1 MNGSSTTT
9 SLASILTSAIAL
21 IADATPTATISSLP
35 ISPTS
40 TPLVPLPLDDP
51 TVTMDPNLD
60 LLCDWIR
67 SAADCR
73 DAEFVRILLITSS
86 IMHALTFL
94 FGLWLLLY
102 RHGGFSRKIVSEL
115 FVRVGM
121 GIRPKPMDCI
131 VFFTGIACFV
141 KVFANLQ
148 LIFDLFKDKLWLRIV
163 IEQTYWVFVAIGFSS
178 YFVGLLYAMPVSER
192 DGIFAIYQPETSFD
206 ARPLPAIH
214 VLMPTVAHRNFILVM
229 GAVYPAVFTAGV
241 GVASAVFAQME
252 GYEKLSK
259 ILLIIQYANW
269 VLILWSM
276 AIMFFYYGLK
286 YTYILQANIII
297 AEAALKA
304 PKAAFG
310 ISNLKSSSPARFLFV
325 QLQITGFGGA
335 AVTLLA
341 GSLCMVWTV
350 LRDQILRMED
360 DKLPHAIGFLW
371 TCAISICFFGIMLLI
386 AIQSIRNRRRGLHE
400 SLASQPSSKG
410 LYSAP
415 HQKTHTLSQSDSE
428 THLTQLSSYTSVGKN
443 STAFEVTVESHD
455 TLYPM
460 DHNTFNAM
468 HHANKTEQE
477 STRDKN
483 MSVGSPTRPFTI
495 KSHNS
500 DRRGSDASSAYGTK
514 TQPDIRHTVFGSH
527 PTKAT
532 SPSLS
537 PTPYGSPS
545 HTMIAMRPTSKVAR
559 GSKQK
564 SDPKSSRPQ
573 VSDHT
578 ISQTDSSASH
588 TLSAGSVST
597 TTYEDLIT
605 STTTTNNQGGSLAR
619 GPTQDDAGHWAQQ
632 QQHQHQSPQR
642 FEQPAHQ
649 NAEYQFPCKGL
660 SPPPRAKRLP
670 GTSKSTGDS
679 VVLPASPTSPSSITS
694 PSIGPVRHTFINNYA
709 VESKGTVDS
718 HYSAIPRVG
727 GGVRRKSVKNGGDE
741 SYS

>member
-1 MNGSSTTT
+1 
-9 SLASILTSAIAL
+9 
-21 IADATPTATISSLP
+21 
-35 ISPTS
+35 
-40 TPLVPLPLDDP
+40 
-51 TVTMDPNLD
+51 
-60 LLCDWIR
+60 
-67 SAADCR
+67 
-73 DAEFVRILLITSS
+73 
-86 IMHALTFL
+86 MHALTFL

-115 FVRVGM
+115 FVHVGM
-121 GIRPKPMDCI
+121 GIRPKPMDCM
-131 VFFTGIACFV
+131 VFFTGVACFIKIFV
-141 KVFANLQ
+141 NLQ
-148 LIFDLFKDKLWLRIV
+148 LILDLFKDKLWLRIV

-192 DGIFAIYQPETSFD
+192 DGIFAIYQPETPFD
-206 ARPLPAIH
+206 APPLPAIH

-229 GAVYPAVFTAGV
+229 GAVYPAFFTASA

-276 AIMFFYYGLK
+276 AILFFYYGLK

-325 QLQITGFGGA
+325 QLQITGFGGS

-371 TCAISICFFGIMLLI
+371 TCAISLCFFGIMVLI

-400 SLASQPSSKG
+400 SFASQPSSKS
-410 LYSAP
+410 LYSAQ
-415 HQKTHTLSQSDSE
+415 HQKTRTFSQSDSE
-428 THLTQLSSYTSVGKN
+428 TRLARLSSYTTVGKE
-443 STAFEVTVESHD
+443 STSFEITIEDHD
-455 TLYPM
+455 ALHPM

-468 HHANKTEQE
+468 HHANKAEQE
-477 STRDKN
+477 STRDNN

-495 KSHNS
+495 KAHNP
-500 DRRGSDASSAYGTK
+500 DRRGSDASSVYGTK
-514 TQPDIRHTVFGSH
+514 PKPDIRYTVFGSH

-537 PTPYGSPS
+537 PTSYDSPS
-545 HTMIAMRPTSKVAR
+545 HPMIAMRPTSKAAK

-564 SDPKSSRPQ
+564 SDQGPSHSRNSQ
-573 VSDHT
+573 FSDHT
-578 ISQTDSSASH
+578 NSQTASSASH
-588 TLSAGSVST
+588 TLSAVSVST
-597 TTYEDLIT
+597 TIYGDHMNSTIT
-605 STTTTNNQGGSLAR
+605 NDQGGSLAH
-619 GPTQDDAGHWAQQ
+619 GYTQDDAGYWARQQ
-632 QQHQHQSPQR
+632 PLSSAARTAGPSKCRVSVPLQR
-642 FEQPAHQ
+642 T
-649 NAEYQFPCKGL
+649 
-660 SPPPRAKRLP
+660 PP
-670 GTSKSTGDS
+670 TSKGQTVTKHIKIYRRLCTTTHITHFAIVDH
-679 VVLPASPTSPSSITS
+679 VAICWPSPT
-694 PSIGPVRHTFINNYA
+694 HFQ
-709 VESKGTVDS
+709 
-718 HYSAIPRVG
+718 
-727 GGVRRKSVKNGGDE
+727 
-741 SYS
+741 